1 MSPHPDI
8 RDEDLHAFIDGELD
22 SACNAE
28 IADAARDDAGLM
40 EQIAAFRA
48 DKAMLAEVYAPLIDR
63 PLPAEWLRQIRGED
77 RRRRNPWWAPITAI
91 AASIVLLIAGL
102 STYRGLPANGEES
115 IVREALAARSD
126 MLEANKVVVVAS
138 PSEAG
143 NVNHILAA
151 ALRMRVKAPDLSRM
165 GYKLETVHVYGNVP
179 GGESV
184 ELRYRDAK
192 SRDFALYVRHPSSGV
207 RFDQYRSAGLRVC
220 IWQDDVLGTVMTGPI
235 SAAEMQR
242 LASLAYTGLESS

>member
-1 MSPHPDI
+1 MSPHSGI

-22 SACNAE
+22 AARHAE
-28 IADAARDDAGLM
+28 VADAARDDAALM

-63 PLPAEWLRQIRGED
+63 PLPKEWLSRIADGGQ
-77 RRRRNPWWAPITAI
+77 RRRNTWWAPITAI
-91 AASIVLLIAGL
+91 AASIVLLIGGL
-102 STYRGLPANGEES
+102 STYHRLPANGEES
-115 IVREALAARSD
+115 IVREALAARAD
-126 MLEANKVVVVAS
+126 MLESNEVVAVAS
-138 PSEAG
+138 PAEAG

-151 ALRMRVKAPDLSRM
+151 ALRMHVKAPDLSRM
-165 GYKLETVHVYGNVP
+165 GYTLESVHVYGNVP
-179 GGESV
+179 GGKSV

-207 RFDQYRSAGLRVC
+207 RFDQYRNAGLRVC

-242 LASLAYTGLESS
+242 LASLAYTGLES

>member
-1 MSPHPDI
+1 MSPHI

-22 SACNAE
+22 DALDAE
-28 IADAARDDAGLM
+28 VADAARSDSALM

-48 DKAMLAEVYAPLIDR
+48 DKAMLAEVYTPLIEK
-63 PLPAEWLRQIRGED
+63 PLPKEWLTRIAVGGQ
-77 RRRRNPWWAPITAI
+77 RRRSNWLAPITAI

-102 STYRGLPANGEES
+102 STYHRLPANGEEA
-115 IVREALAARSD
+115 IVREALAARAD
-126 MLEANKVVVVAS
+126 MLESNEVLAVAS
-138 PSEAG
+138 PAETS
-143 NVNHILAA
+143 NVDHILTS
-151 ALRMRVKAPDLSRM
+151 ALKMRVKTPDLTRM
-165 GYKLETVHVYGNVP
+165 GYKLEAVRVYGNVP
-179 GGESV
+179 GGKSV

-192 SRDFALYVRHPSSGV
+192 HRNFALYVRHPSSGV

-242 LASLAYTGLESS
+242 LASLAYTGLES

>member
-1 MSPHPDI
+1 MSPHI
-8 RDEDLHAFIDGELD
+8 RDEELHAFIDGELD
-22 SACNAE
+22 AARNAE
-28 IADAARDDAGLM
+28 VADAARDDAALM

-48 DKAMLAEVYAPLIDR
+48 DKAMLAEVYAPLIDQK
-63 PLPAEWLRQIRGED
+63 LPAEWLRQIRGED
-77 RRRRNPWWAPITAI
+77 RRRRSSWLAPITAI

-102 STYRGLPANGEES
+102 STYHRLPANGEEA
-115 IVREALAARSD
+115 IVREALAARAD
-126 MLEANKVVVVAS
+126 MLESKEVVAVAS
-138 PSEAG
+138 PSESG
-143 NVNHILAA
+143 NANRILAA

-165 GYKLETVHVYGNVP
+165 GYKLETVRVYGNVP

-184 ELRYRDAK
+184 ELRYRDAR

-207 RFDQYRSAGLRVC
+207 RFDQYKSAGLRVC

>member
-1 MSPHPDI
+1 
-8 RDEDLHAFIDGELD
+8 
-22 SACNAE
+22 
-28 IADAARDDAGLM
+28 
-40 EQIAAFRA
+40 
-48 DKAMLAEVYAPLIDR
+48 
-63 PLPAEWLRQIRGED
+63 
-77 RRRRNPWWAPITAI
+77 
-91 AASIVLLIAGL
+91 
-102 STYRGLPANGEES
+102 
-115 IVREALAARSD
+115 VREALAARAD
-126 MLEANKVVVVAS
+126 MLESNEVVAVAS
-138 PSEAG
+138 PAETG

-151 ALRMRVKAPDLSRM
+151 ALKMRVKAPDLSRM

-179 GGESV
+179 GGKSV

-242 LASLAYTGLESS
+242 LASLAYTGLES

>member
-1 MSPHPDI
+1 MSPHI

-22 SACNAE
+22 AACNADV
-28 IADAARDDAGLM
+28 ADAARDDAALM
-40 EQIAAFRA
+40 QQIAAFRA
-48 DKAMLAEVYAPLIDR
+48 DKAMIAEVYAPLIDQK
-63 PLPAEWLRQIRGED
+63 LPPEWLARIARDD
-77 RRRRNPWWAPITAI
+77 RRRKSSWLAPITAI

-102 STYRGLPANGEES
+102 STYRGLPANGEEA
-115 IVREALAARSD
+115 IVREALAARAD
-126 MLEANKVVVVAS
+126 MMEAKEVVAVTS
-138 PSEAG
+138 PAEAG
-143 NVNHILAA
+143 NVNHILAT

-165 GYKLETVHVYGNVP
+165 GYKLEAVRVYGNVP

-192 SRDFALYVRHPSSGV
+192 SRNFALYARHPSSGV
-207 RFDQYRSAGLRVC
+207 RFEQYPRAGLRIC

-242 LASLAYTGLESS
+242 LASLAYTGLVF

>member
-1 MSPHPDI
+1 MSPHI

-22 SACNAE
+22 AARNAE
-28 IADAARDDAGLM
+28 VAEAARSDAALM

-63 PLPAEWLRQIRGED
+63 PLPKEWLARIARDD
-77 RRRRNPWWAPITAI
+77 RRRGRPWLAPITAI

-102 STYRGLPANGEES
+102 STYHRLPANGEEA
-115 IVREALAARSD
+115 IVREALAARAD
-126 MLEANKVVVVAS
+126 MLESNEVLAVAS
-138 PSEAG
+138 PAETGA
-143 NVNHILAA
+143 VDHILTS
-151 ALRMRVKAPDLSRM
+151 ALRMRVKTPDLSRM
-165 GYKLETVHVYGNVP
+165 GYKLEAVRVYGNVP
-179 GGESV
+179 GGKSV
-184 ELRYRDAK
+184 ELRYRDA
-192 SRDFALYVRHPSSGV
+192 RHRNFALYVRHPSSGV

-242 LASLAYTGLESS
+242 LASLAYTGLES

>member
-1 MSPHPDI
+1 MSAHSDI

-22 SACNAE
+22 AARNAE
-28 IADAARDDAGLM
+28 VADAARDDAALM

-63 PLPAEWLRQIRGED
+63 PLPKEWLSRIAEGD
-77 RRRRNPWWAPITAI
+77 RRRRSNWWAPITAI

-102 STYRGLPANGEES
+102 STYHRLPANGEES
-115 IVREALAARSD
+115 IVREALAARAD
-126 MLEANKVVVVAS
+126 MLESNEVVAVAS
-138 PSEAG
+138 PAETG
-143 NVNHILAA
+143 NVDHILAA

-179 GGESV
+179 GGKSV

-242 LASLAYTGLESS
+242 LASLAYTGLES